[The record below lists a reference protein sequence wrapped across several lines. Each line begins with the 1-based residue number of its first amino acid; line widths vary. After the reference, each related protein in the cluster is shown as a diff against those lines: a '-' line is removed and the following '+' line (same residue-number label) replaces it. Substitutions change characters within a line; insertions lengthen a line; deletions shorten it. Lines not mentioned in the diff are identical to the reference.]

1 MSLMAA
7 PTETTP
13 IPWREGEAEL
23 MRDPAYREEHN
34 RHVLADTLAAAL
46 VHHRAV
52 HGLSQ
57 TALGRL
63 LGMRQPQ
70 VCRLEA
76 GGHTPDFATL
86 QRICD
91 ALGLEIA
98 IEIGPRL
105 DGNREVPARLKGHTI
120 TDASTQTVIAVRPAR
135 PVRG

>member
-1 MSLMAA
+1 MNPMTTSATTLIPWEETRARLMANPA
-7 PTETTP
+7 HQSLHD
-13 IPWREGEAEL
+13 EL
-23 MRDPAYREEHN
+23 LLAG
-34 RHVLADTLAAAL
+34 VLATAL
-46 VHHRAV
+46 VRYRAD

-76 GGHTPDFATL
+76 GDHTPDVATL

-105 DGNREVPARLKGHTI
+105 DGNREIPARLRGHAI

-135 PVRG
+135 PARG